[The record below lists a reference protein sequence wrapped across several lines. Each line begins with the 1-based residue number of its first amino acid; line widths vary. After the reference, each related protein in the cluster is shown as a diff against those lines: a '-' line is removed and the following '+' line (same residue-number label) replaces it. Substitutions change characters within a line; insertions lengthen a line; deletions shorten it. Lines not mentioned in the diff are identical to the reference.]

1 MGKLKIPEK
10 TEQLLSAVVVQLKS
24 AAINAKGKAEINLT
38 KILDKFKE
46 KKVPVFVEDF
56 TPAVEQGF
64 AEEIYFDNSS
74 QMISVINVKYL
85 ESSMP
90 AIKMRNFFDKVN
102 REKAENS

>member
-1 MGKLKIPEK
+1 M
-10 TEQLLSAVVVQLKS
+10 KS
-24 AAINAKGKAEINLT
+24 ERTISKP
-38 KILDKFKE
+38 LDKFKE

-74 QMISVINVKYL
+74 QMISIINVKYL

-90 AIKMRNFFDKVN
+90 AIQMRNYFDKVN
-102 REKAENS
+102 REKADQS